1 MDEGN
6 LWRAIQRAV
15 SAFLS
20 DLAALEV
27 RSGDED
33 EEAPTPGVREDAAPV
48 PRDAETRF
56 QLARARQ
63 EEWKLRRMQREHADL
78 AKATR
83 RLAAFR
89 RRVLDQLA
97 GWVPRVAPTIAAE
110 VGAEAAPLAHAMAR
124 HLGPLRA
131 DLAAVDV
138 AAGLRRDPP
147 EEGDDGEGEAH
158 EHDETETGDRGVADR
173 RPRAT
178 PPPRAGRAPRR
189 GVSGVPRRDR
199 TRRSRRG

>member
-1 MDEGN
+1 
-6 LWRAIQRAV
+6 IQRAV

-89 RRVLDQLA
+89 RRVL
-97 GWVPRVAPTIAAE
+97 
-110 VGAEAAPLAHAMAR
+110 AAPLGGAVLAAGARAARCSHLLTQMADFDLASLLTFQPPR
-124 HLGPLRA
+124 WLCEKCLALIREEPSRRAPGGKVIPLRCP
-131 DLAAVDV
+131 VCKV
-138 AAGLRRDPP
+138 
-147 EEGDDGEGEAH
+147 EY
-158 EHDETETGDRGVADR
+158 
-173 RPRAT
+173 
-178 PPPRAGRAPRR
+178 
-189 GVSGVPRRDR
+189 VPTD
-199 TRRSRRG
+199 